1 MPLRGGNLWWE
12 AWRTRAKFSSDAQSC
27 PILCNA
33 MDHSTP
39 GLPVHYQLS
48 EFTQSHVHWG
58 EGNGNPLQYSCLENP
73 MDGGAWWASV
83 HGVAQSW
90 TQLKQFSMHAYTTGS
105 EITHRILARTQIPLV
120 ITYTHTC
127 NPLVQNHLE
136 QCRPLLKFSL
146 ERESVTS
153 HN

>member
-1 MPLRGGNLWWE
+1 MAFSLAQRVKNLPTMQETQEMRVQSLGQEDPLEEGLATHSSILAWE
-12 AWRTRAKFSSDAQSC
+12 
-27 PILCNA
+27 I
-33 MDHSTP
+33 
-39 GLPVHYQLS
+39 
-48 EFTQSHVHWG
+48 
-58 EGNGNPLQYSCLENP
+58 P
-73 MDGGAWWASV
+73 MERGAWWVSV
-83 HGVAQSW
+83 HRIAQSW

>member
-1 MPLRGGNLWWE
+1 MKEVILLCSFGKPSSNSSNKHDGSLSKRIRLQCRRHRRCRFDPWVGKIP
-12 AWRTRAKFSSDAQSC
+12 WRRKWQPTPVFLPEES
-27 PILCNA
+27 
-33 MDHSTP
+33 MDR
-39 GLPVHYQLS
+39 
-48 EFTQSHVHWG
+48 
-58 EGNGNPLQYSCLENP
+58 
-73 MDGGAWWASV
+73 GAWWVSV
-83 HGVAQSW
+83 HRIAQSW